1 MAGSKNN
8 ANQPSSGCS
17 HHYQPIY
24 ISPLILKETM
34 KKTIIALIIA
44 ATLATGCTRI
54 ETGEVGVRLNANK
67 EIEGAEMLPGSWN
80 QTLIGS
86 VLEFPV
92 RDIIINISDK
102 KYQTSDSAALDDFD
116 VTFVYS
122 INPASVSEIYSTK
135 SRAFHVES
143 KEGIYLMYAYM
154 ETLVNNAAY
163 KAVRAYAAL
172 EVADKREAIERAI
185 YDSVVEKLKGEKL
198 DVSIIPGAVTVRS
211 IMPNKEILASATR
224 YVSAQNELRV
234 KQTEVDI
241 AKKESERMAALSSN
255 STASIAYMNAQA
267 TLNISEGIK
276 AGKVQTIV
284 VPSNMTGL
292 MINK

>member
-1 MAGSKNN
+1 MACSRNN
-8 ANQPSSGCS
+8 ANQPNSDCS

-67 EIEGAEMLPGSWN
+67 QIEGTEMLPGSWN

-92 RDIIINISDK
+92 RDIIINVSDK

-122 INPASVSEIYSTK
+122 INPTSVSELYSTK
-135 SRAFHVES
+135 SRAFHAES
-143 KEGIYLMYAYM
+143 KEGVFLMYTYL

-172 EVADKREAIERAI
+172 EVADKREAIEKAI

-198 DVSIIPGAVTVRS
+198 DLAIIPGAVTVRS
-211 IMPNKEILASATR
+211 IMPNKEILASATK

-255 STASIAYMNAQA
+255 STASIAYMNAQT

-276 AGKVQTIV
+276 NGKVQTIV

-292 MINK
+292 MISK